1 MELHLIELTTKEEML
16 AQYDVMLHLYT
27 NFTYEKYDAY
37 LTDMIPHNYKQ
48 IAVFE
53 RDVCVGLSGLWSG
66 TKLWS
71 GKYLEI
77 DNFIV
82 HPDHRKKGIGKMMT
96 DYVDAKAKELGCT
109 MIVLRCFYRKLQC
122 TSFLLQSRIRSQ
134 RFSFL
139 KNYQRRRFILRML
152 LLIENSFHK
161 SSRIS
166 ASPMVKIT
174 IQLSIFVPIDLFKRK

>member
-1 MELHLIELTTKEEML
+1 MKLHLIELTTKEEML
-16 AQYDVMLHLYT
+16 AHYDVMLHLYT

-109 MIVLRCFYRKLQC
+109 MIVLDAFTGNFNAHRFYYNQGYAPKG
-122 TSFLLQSRIRSQ
+122 FH
-134 RFSFL
+134 FL
-139 KNYQRRRFILRML
+139 KIIN
-152 LLIENSFHK
+152 EDG
-161 SSRIS
+161 
-166 ASPMVKIT
+166 
-174 IQLSIFVPIDLFKRK
+174 LS

>member
-27 NFTYEKYDAY
+27 NFTFEKYDAC

-53 RDVCVGLSGLWSG
+53 GDVCVGLSGLWSG

-109 MIVLRCFYRKLQC
+109 MIVLDAFTGNFNAHRFYYNQGYAPKG
-122 TSFLLQSRIRSQ
+122 FH
-134 RFSFL
+134 FL
-139 KNYQRRRFILRML
+139 KIIN
-152 LLIENSFHK
+152 EDG
-161 SSRIS
+161 
-166 ASPMVKIT
+166 
-174 IQLSIFVPIDLFKRK
+174 LS